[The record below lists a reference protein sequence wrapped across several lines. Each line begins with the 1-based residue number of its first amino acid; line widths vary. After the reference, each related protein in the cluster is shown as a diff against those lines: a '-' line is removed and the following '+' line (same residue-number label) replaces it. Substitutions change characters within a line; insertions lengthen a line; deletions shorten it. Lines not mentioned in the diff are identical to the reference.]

1 MEARWA
7 EGGKKRVISEV
18 SLLTEQFPHPFLFYA
33 SKGINDS
40 ITYELGSLVTFR
52 ISVFSFVELVISK
65 YYLV

>member
-1 MEARWA
+1 MMS
-7 EGGKKRVISEV
+7 KV
-18 SLLTEQFPHPFLFYA
+18 SLLTEQLPHPFLFYA
-33 SKGINDS
+33 SKEINDS